1 MKRTT
6 IATLFASLVSTSL
19 VFSACKKND
28 AEEAAERVEEKRED
42 LREAQRDVVEERK
55 DVVDEQKDVNEV
67 RADLSQARA
76 DFERSVN
83 ERIAQLNAKIDQ
95 LEARGD
101 AKSQELAAEFR
112 MRRDAAKARLNQMAS
127 TADDKWEGFKQ
138 DVSAGWDELEKDVD
152 EAI

>member
-1 MKRTT
+1 MKS
-6 IATLFASLVSTSL
+6 IIWPSLFATTLIVSG
-19 VFSACKKND
+19 ACKKDND
-28 AEEAAERVEEKRED
+28 PDTVADRVQDKRED
-42 LREAQRDVVEERK
+42 LREAQK
-55 DVVDEQKDVNEV
+55 DVTDEQKDVNEI

-95 LEARGD
+95 LEAKGD
-101 AKSQELAAEFR
+101 AKSRELAAEFR

-127 TADDKWEGFKQ
+127 TADDKWEGFKK

>member
-1 MKRTT
+1 MKRT
-6 IATLFASLVSTSL
+6 IIWSSLFATTLI
-19 VFSACKKND
+19 FSACKKDND
-28 AEEAAERVEEKRED
+28 PEAAADRVENKRED
-42 LREAQRDVVEERK
+42 LREAQKDVTDERK
-55 DVVDEQKDVNEV
+55 DVVDEQKDVNEI

-95 LEARGD
+95 LEAKGD
-101 AKSQELAAEFR
+101 AKSREMAAEFR
-112 MRRDAAKARLNQMAS
+112 MRRDAARARLNQMAS
-127 TADDKWEGFKQ
+127 TADDKWEGFKK